1 MEESKP
7 IYYDRILEELKSIGV
22 TIKNNNY
29 WAVNRYGVRN
39 FGEIRFK
46 PHRKWTG
53 KKLIKL
59 DDICDALAT
68 IPELPKPTSKDKRQ
82 VIYEIPSGNSSIDR
96 IAVFYV

>member
-7 IYYDRILEELKSIGV
+7 IYYDRILEELKSIEEIK
-22 TIKNNNY
+22 IKNNNY
-29 WAVNRYGVRN
+29 WAVNKYGVRN
-39 FGEIRFK
+39 FGEIQFK

-53 KKLIKL
+53 KKRITL
-59 DDICDALAT
+59 DDICNALAT

-82 VIYEIPSGNSSIDR
+82 VIYEIPVNSGIDR